1 MYLFLVND
9 FSEYEKTKSVNK
21 NVVAKISH
29 NEYKDILLEKKCLR
43 HLMNRIQSKNHKIGT
58 TAVSNISLFCIDDN
72 IYTLNNVFD
81 ILDLVS

>member
-1 MYLFLVND
+1 MNIEIFCWMN
-9 FSEYEKTKSVNK
+9 
-21 NVVAKISH
+21 
-29 NEYKDILLEKKCLR
+29 IL

-58 TAVSNISLFCIDDN
+58 TAVSNISLYCIDDN

>member
-29 NEYKDILLEKKCLR
+29 NEYKDILLEKNVWDIWWIEFKV
-43 HLMNRIQSKNHKIGT
+43 KI
-58 TAVSNISLFCIDDN
+58 IK
-72 IYTLNNVFD
+72 
-81 ILDLVS
+81 